1 MGLDVVGRLLNINF
15 SGRDALPAREFS
27 LQFNLPAQMKDKRY
41 RPEQNLS
48 ALQKELR
55 TYQDAPLSQLELAI
69 AQLQFLVRY
78 ECPLKKRLAMLELVG
93 GEVSALI
100 RRIYRQ
106 YRDEYSASGNSSRKH
121 NLDHLLELIRLLTVG
136 FQQVFFSLYQL
147 PEYRYQG
154 QRKRLVKVGMRILE
168 LFYVEQRVCA
178 LCYQL
183 FPPQR
188 WRDFN
193 QVFFVLWLC
202 GEVNE
207 LQPLMIDLPGHLRSS
222 EVASNKTQ
230 QIMPRQLFISVQLF
244 GSVDCYTWPSEFVQV
259 LDSYIKLFEPELEI
273 KPDDG
278 VELQCGHLLTF
289 SNSERPPLYRR
300 TNPQGVGFLI
310 DILAL
315 KHQVGHDYACLN
327 SLEENEV
334 LQRVSAPLSVLSQTQ
349 RLAFVDMLQNKL
361 QPRQRRDERIVIEAY
376 RDFTVVS
383 GFMNCYKKLPK
394 GSKKPVTRDSVLSIS
409 LDDMLA
415 GRSSVLADDSR
426 DVKHGEW
433 YVIND
438 SKGGVLVRAKET
450 RYLVAL
456 GVGQLVLFS
465 PLTDSSTPAQ
475 VGYVSRLLRSGLGEI
490 SVTIQKLS
498 SQAENVVLQTALMHQ
513 SGEAV
518 PAFLIRAVKSMGWQ
532 LLVPSKYTEQL
543 SQEGLFMRR
552 GKRLF
557 SVDVIQIVQR
567 HKDYSLLDIQSTS
580 SS

>member
-1 MGLDVVGRLLNINF
+1 
-15 SGRDALPAREFS
+15 
-27 LQFNLPAQMKDKRY
+27 
-41 RPEQNLS
+41 
-48 ALQKELR
+48 
-55 TYQDAPLSQLELAI
+55 
-69 AQLQFLVRY
+69 
-78 ECPLKKRLAMLELVG
+78 
-93 GEVSALI
+93 
-100 RRIYRQ
+100 
-106 YRDEYSASGNSSRKH
+106 
-121 NLDHLLELIRLLTVG
+121 
-136 FQQVFFSLYQL
+136 
-147 PEYRYQG
+147 
-154 QRKRLVKVGMRILE
+154 
-168 LFYVEQRVCA
+168 
-178 LCYQL
+178 
-183 FPPQR
+183 
-188 WRDFN
+188 
-193 QVFFVLWLC
+193 
-202 GEVNE
+202 
-207 LQPLMIDLPGHLRSS
+207 
-222 EVASNKTQ
+222 
-230 QIMPRQLFISVQLF
+230 MPRQLFISVQLF
-244 GSVDCYTWPSEFVQV
+244 GLVDCYTWPSEFVQV
-259 LDSYIKLFEPELEI
+259 LDSYIKLFEPDLEI

-278 VELQCGHLLTF
+278 VELQSGHLLTF

-315 KHQVGHDYACLN
+315 KHQVSHDYACLN

-334 LQRVSAPLSVLSQTQ
+334 LQRVSAPLSVLTQTQ

-361 QPRQRRDERIVIEAY
+361 QPRQRRDKRVVIEAY

-394 GSKKPVTRDSVLSIS
+394 GSKNPVTRNSVLSIS
-409 LDDMLA
+409 LDEMLA

-465 PLTDSSTPAQ
+465 PLTDLSTPAQ
-475 VGYVSRLLRSGLGEI
+475 VGYVSRLLRSGQGEI

-498 SQAENVVLQTALMHQ
+498 TQAENVVLQTALMHQ

-518 PAFLIRAVKSMGWQ
+518 PAFLIRAAKNMGWQ

-557 SVDVIQIVQR
+557 SVDVIQVVQR
-567 HKDYSLLDIQSTS
+567 HKDYSLLDIQSTGS
-580 SS
+580 G

>member
-1 MGLDVVGRLLNINF
+1 MGLDVVGRLFNINL
-15 SGRDALPAREFS
+15 SGRDALPAREFA
-27 LQFNLPAQMKDKRY
+27 LQFNLPAQGKDKRY
-41 RPEQNLS
+41 RPEQSLS
-48 ALQKELR
+48 ALKKELR
-55 TYQDAPLSQLELAI
+55 AHQNSPLSQLELAI
-69 AQLQFLVRY
+69 AQLQCLVRY
-78 ECPLKKRLAMLELVG
+78 ECSSKKRLAMLELVG
-93 GEVSALI
+93 SEVSALI
-100 RRIYRQ
+100 RYVYGQ
-106 YRDEYSASGNSSRKH
+106 YRDESGESGNSPRKY
-121 NLDHLLELIRLLTVG
+121 NLDHLLELLRLLTVG
-136 FQQVFFSLYQL
+136 FQQVFLSLYQL
-147 PEYRYQG
+147 PEHRYQG

-168 LFYVEQRVCA
+168 LFYIEQRVCA

-207 LQPLMIDLPGHLRSS
+207 PQPLMVDLPSHLRGSD
-222 EVASNKTQ
+222 VASNKIQ
-230 QIMPRQLFISVQLF
+230 QVMPRQLFISVQIF
-244 GSVDCYTWPSEFVQV
+244 GAVDSYTWPSEFVQV
-259 LDSYIKLFEPELEI
+259 LDSYIKLFEPDLKI

-300 TNPQGVGFLI
+300 TNPRGVGFLI
-310 DILAL
+310 DILSL
-315 KHQVGHDYACLN
+315 KQQVSSDYACLN
-327 SLEENEV
+327 SLEEDEV
-334 LQRVSAPLSVLSQTQ
+334 LQRISAPLSVLTQTQ
-349 RLAFVDMLQNKL
+349 RLAFIDMLQYKL
-361 QPRQRRDERIVIEAY
+361 QPRQRRDDRVVIEAY
-376 RDFTVVS
+376 RDFRVIS

-394 GSKKPVTRDSVLSIS
+394 GSKTPVTPNNTLSIS
-409 LDDMLA
+409 LDEMLA

-450 RYLVAL
+450 RYLVSL
-456 GVGQLVLFS
+456 GVGQLALFS
-465 PLTDSSTPAQ
+465 PLMDSSSSAQ
-475 VGYVSRLLRSGLGEI
+475 VGYISRLLRSGQGEV

-518 PAFLIRAVKSMGWQ
+518 PAFLIRSVKSMGWQ
-532 LLVPSKYTEQL
+532 LLVPSKYTEVL

-557 SVDVIQIVQR
+557 SIDVVQVLQR
-567 HKDYSLLDIQSTS
+567 HKDYSLFDIQSTES
-580 SS
+580 R